1 MFPTGNLQEAG
12 VRPVSAEEVEIGKPL
27 PWSVYDRD
35 GALLFGQGMVVAGEA
50 HLGIVLA
57 RGMIVPE
64 TATSA
69 GQLEPPTEDLPDP
82 AATSDGDPAAA
93 GDDDQ
98 DAGADPGP
106 EAEPEGLGLP
116 GLPEEPRPPVF
127 ATLQRMRVELEHLH
141 AAIAEGRGEDLALQ
155 VLDLAIRLRA
165 LVGRDAD
172 AALAAMQLEVA
183 DDAHSARLLH
193 AATLCQ
199 MLVQALEW
207 DEDESLSLV
216 AAALTFDV
224 ALTPMAA
231 TLNRQ
236 ESALTPDQRAMVDAH
251 PQFGVEL
258 LRVAGVDDAVWLE
271 AIAHHHERLDGSGY
285 PGGLR
290 DTAICRGA
298 RLLAIVDIYSAMVRP
313 RAWREAV
320 HARLALR
327 SLFLERG
334 RLVDES
340 LAARL
345 VREIGVFPPGTPV
358 MLANG
363 EVGVVWRRGSNAT
376 HPVVA
381 RLVNANGT
389 LAAIPVRR
397 DTALEAF
404 AITATVPP
412 HKYQLLVSGA
422 ARLWE

>member
-1 MFPTGNLQEAG
+1 M
-12 VRPVSAEEVEIGKPL
+12 RPVSAEEVEIGKPL
-27 PWSVYDRD
+27 PWSVYDRG

-69 GQLEPPTEDLPDP
+69 GQLAPPMGDPPGTQAP
-82 AATSDGDPAAA
+82 AANDADAAVA
-93 GDDDQ
+93 E
-98 DAGADPGP
+98 DADADPGAEADP
-106 EAEPEGLGLP
+106 EEPGLP
-116 GLPEEPRPPVF
+116 EVPEEPRPPVF
-127 ATLQRMRVELEHLH
+127 ATLQRMRVELERLH
-141 AAIAEGRGEDLALQ
+141 AAIAECRGEDLALQ

-199 MLVQALEW
+199 MLVQALGW

-231 TLNRQ
+231 ALNRQ

-258 LRVAGVDDAVWLE
+258 LRVAGVDDAVWLD

-285 PGGLR
+285 PAGLR
-290 DTAICRGA
+290 DTSICRGA

-320 HARLALR
+320 HARHALR

>member
-1 MFPTGNLQEAG
+1 

-27 PWSVYDRD
+27 QWPVYDRD
-35 GALLFGQGMVVAGEA
+35 GRLLFAQGMVVAGEA
-50 HLGIVLA
+50 HMGIVLE
-57 RGMIVPE
+57 RGLVVPEIDAASPEEIVPAVQE
-64 TATSA
+64 VPAPGAA
-69 GQLEPPTEDLPDP
+69 GNED
-82 AATSDGDPAAA
+82 
-93 GDDDQ
+93 GDDDPAEDPGADDGGHDGEDEGD
-98 DAGADPGP
+98 DAGFVALDPDP
-106 EAEPEGLGLP
+106 SAEPRL
-116 GLPEEPRPPVF
+116 PVF
-127 ATLQRMRVELEHLH
+127 TTLQRMRVELERLH
-141 AAIAEGRGEDLALQ
+141 VAIAECRGEDLALQ
-155 VLDLAIRLRA
+155 VLDLAVRLQA
-165 LVGRDAD
+165 LVARDAD
-172 AALAAMQLEVA
+172 AALAAMQLEVSE
-183 DDAHSARLLH
+183 DDHSARLLH

-199 MLVQALEW
+199 ILVQALGW

-224 ALTPMAA
+224 ALTPLAH

-236 ESALTPDQRAMVDAH
+236 QAALSPDQRAMVDAH

-258 LRVAGVDDAVWLE
+258 LRVAGVDDPLWLD

-285 PGGLR
+285 PRGLR
-290 DTAICRGA
+290 GTSICRGA

-320 HARLALR
+320 HARHALR

-334 RLVDES
+334 RLVDEA

-358 MLANG
+358 KLANG
-363 EVGVVWRRGSNAT
+363 EVGVVWRRGGNAT

-397 DTALEAF
+397 DTSLEAF
-404 AITATVPP
+404 AISATVSPQ
-412 HKYQLLVSGA
+412 KYQLLVSGA